1 MGPTRLTLSKPVI
14 AAVEGYA
21 VAGGIELALWCDL
34 RVAAE
39 DAVFGVFCRR
49 FGVPLVDLGTVRLPR
64 IVGHGRAMDLILTG
78 RAVAAPEALDH
89 GTGQPGGR
97 SRPGADG
104 GGGAG
109 APARRAAPGVPALGP
124 DERPGAV
131 GTDRGGRRRRGGPAR
146 ARRHPERRN
155 ARRRARALREVRDAV
170 ALRSSDPAG
179 NGPVAPGRPTVAAF
193 DFDGTLTDSGSV
205 FPFLVSV
212 RGAWPVLRAVT
223 RLSPSL
229 LRAAVVG
236 GSAADDV
243 KERLFHRLLGG
254 LPVEEVDRR
263 SVVFAHRH
271 LQRHLRQ
278 DTRRRLEWH
287 RRQGHYTVIVSAS
300 PECYVSPAGEE
311 LGVDGVVATRLAVGG
326 GGLLTGGYEGKNC
339 RGAEKYARLIVHLRA
354 QGLLSNNGGVQPVL
368 WAYGNSRGDLR
379 LLNAA
384 DHGVDAGRLGP
395 LGRLRRFPRLSGV
408 LASAGSGRDADRVP

>member
-1 MGPTRLTLSKPVI
+1 M
-14 AAVEGYA
+14 
-21 VAGGIELALWCDL
+21 
-34 RVAAE
+34 
-39 DAVFGVFCRR
+39 
-49 FGVPLVDLGTVRLPR
+49 
-64 IVGHGRAMDLILTG
+64 
-78 RAVAAPEALDH
+78 
-89 GTGQPGGR
+89 
-97 SRPGADG
+97 
-104 GGGAG
+104 
-109 APARRAAPGVPALGP
+109 
-124 DERPGAV
+124 
-131 GTDRGGRRRRGGPAR
+131 
-146 ARRHPERRN
+146 
-155 ARRRARALREVRDAV
+155 V
-170 ALRSSDPAG
+170 ALRSTDSDG
-179 NGPVAPGRPTVAAF
+179 DGPLAPGRPTVAAF

-212 RGAWPVLRAVT
+212 RGAWPVLRAVV

-236 GSAADDV
+236 GSAADEV

-254 LPVEEVDRR
+254 LPVDGVDRR
-263 SVVFAHRH
+263 SVVFARRH
-271 LQRHLRQ
+271 LERHLRQ
-278 DTRRRLEWH
+278 DTLGRLEWH
-287 RRQGHYTVIVSAS
+287 RHQGHYTVVVSAS
-300 PECYVSPAGEE
+300 PECYVSPAGAE

-408 LASAGSGRDADRVP
+408 LASAGSDRDADRVP